1 MNTFRFFAALIIV
14 IFTADIMALGHA
26 TAQNDSLDSVG
37 LKKNQLDWFPIV
49 FWTPDTRF
57 LGGAFLSY
65 SIPKT
70 VHGVEG
76 HPTSIALPLVYTQ
89 EHQYMSGLEMEHYW
103 NDERDRIKITAEY
116 VKFFEDF
123 YGIGNT
129 LPEKN
134 KEEFTPRRFSFQANY
149 YKNVSGRFFAG
160 LQYEYEDYSVV
171 KAKSS
176 GLIADMNLKG
186 TTITSGLGLVAMLDT
201 RNDEIY
207 PRSGSFH
214 QVSMVPFHSIIG
226 SEKNFVR
233 TTIDVRQYFRI
244 AKSHVFAY
252 QAYAALTSG
261 HTPMNEMALF
271 GGQNLMRGFY
281 GGRYR
286 DRQMIA
292 AQAEYRLPLFWRFG
306 MTGFAGIGDVANQV
320 GDFRTNDLKV
330 SGGVGLRFALDR
342 KKQHNIRLDLAFG
355 KNAVPAIGIG
365 EAF

>member
-1 MNTFRFFAALIIV
+1 MNALRFLTALIAV
-14 IFTADIMALGHA
+14 ILIADFMALDR
-26 TAQNDSLDSVG
+26 TVAQNDSLDSVG
-37 LKKNQLDWFPIV
+37 LKRSQLDWFPIV
-49 FWTPDTRF
+49 FWTPETRF
-57 LGGAFLSY
+57 LGGAILNY

-70 VHGVEG
+70 VHGIEG
-76 HPTSIALPLVYTQ
+76 HPTSIALPFVYTQ
-89 EHQYMSGLEMEHYW
+89 EHQYMSALEMEHYW

-116 VKFFEDF
+116 IKFFEDF

-134 KEEFTPRRFSFQANY
+134 KEKFTPRRFSFQANY
-149 YKNVSGRFFAG
+149 YKNISGRLFAG
-160 LQYEYEDYSVV
+160 LQYEYEDYSIA
-171 KAKSS
+171 KAKPS
-176 GLIADMNLKG
+176 GLIADMDLSG

-214 QVSMVPFHSIIG
+214 HISVVPFHKVVG
-226 SEKNFVR
+226 SEKNFLR
-233 TTIDVRQYFRI
+233 TTVDVRQYFRVF
-244 AKSHVFAY
+244 KSHVLAY

-271 GGQNLMRGFY
+271 GGQNLMRGYY

-286 DRQMIA
+286 DRQMMA
-292 AQAEYRLPLFWRFG
+292 AQAEYRLPLFWRLG
-306 MTGFAGIGDVANQV
+306 MTGFVGVGDVANRIN
-320 GDFRTNDLKV
+320 DFKATDLKV
-330 SGGVGLRFALDR
+330 AGGIGLRFALDK
-342 KKQHNIRLDLAFG
+342 KKQHNIRLDLALG